1 MHRRWIRV
9 LATIFALSLLAA
21 ACGGE
26 EDGGTQGEDPTET
39 ETESP
44 AEDGGGGA
52 DLTIVDFG
60 FSPADLTVADG
71 DTITVANIGDTSHTF
86 TTDDEAIDET
96 IGPGEEIE
104 IEIAGVSSQDFRC
117 DFHSQ
122 MQGTLTVE

>member
-1 MHRRWIRV
+1 MAACLRGSGPIPVRGRRTNRRLPRPARSRAFAGSAV
-9 LATIFALSLLAA
+9 LATALLAPGSFA
-21 ACGGE
+21 AA
-26 EDGGTQGEDPTET
+26 PL
-39 ETESP
+39 P
-44 AEDGGGGA
+44 ALNIDRN
-52 DLTIVDFG
+52 
-60 FSPADLTVADG
+60 
-71 DTITVANIGDTSHTF
+71 TITVANIGDTSHTF

>member
-26 EDGGTQGEDPTET
+26 EDDGLEGDDPTQT
-39 ETESP
+39 EAESP
-44 AEDGGGGA
+44 TEDGGGGA

-104 IEIAGVSSQDFRC
+104 VEIEGVSSQGFRC

-122 MQGTLTVE
+122 MQGSLRVE